1 MELKRLWNGIKIINK
16 IWTRATTY
24 LKKQNSINAINK
36 YMATKKKKI
45 LITGASGFIGR
56 NIFEK
61 LSQREDLDVWG
72 TYLTDES
79 FKDGP
84 KMLRADLTQ
93 KSEVYKIM
101 QGVDVLIQGAATT
114 SGAKDT
120 FNKPYYHVT
129 DNAIVNAL
137 LYHAAHECNVS
148 QAIFFSCTTI
158 YPNLDRPVVES
169 DVDLVGGIYDKYF
182 GVGWTKI
189 YIEKLCEFYSR
200 LGKTKFTV
208 IRHSNI
214 YGPYDKYDL
223 EKSHVFGATIT
234 KVMTAKDGDKIVVWG
249 AGNEERDLLYVSDIV
264 DFVKLA
270 IEKQKDKF
278 QLFNAGY
285 GSSISVKEL
294 VEKIVKHSGKNLKSE
309 HDLSKPSIKTKICL
323 DSTKAKEIFGW
334 APKTTLDEGIKKT
347 IEWYKEYYKV

>member
-1 MELKRLWNGIKIINK
+1 M
-16 IWTRATTY
+16 AHP
-24 LKKQNSINAINK
+24 SIS
-36 YMATKKKKI
+36 MAVPLNQYYNHMKKKKI

-61 LSQREDLDVWG
+61 LSKREDLEVWG

-79 FKDGP
+79 YKSDP
-84 KMLRADLTQ
+84 KMIRADLTQ
-93 KSEVYKIM
+93 KSEVYRVM

-137 LYHAAHECNVS
+137 LYQAAHECNVS

-234 KVMTAKDGDKIVVWG
+234 KVMTAQDNKVTVWG
-249 AGNEERDLLYVSDIV
+249 EGKEERDLLYISDLV
-264 DFVKLA
+264 DFV
-270 IEKQKDKF
+270 
-278 QLFNAGY
+278 
-285 GSSISVKEL
+285 EL
-294 VEKIVKHSGKNLKSE
+294 VLDKQDYAFDIFNLGLEQGISIRDLVKKIVEISGKNLNIVF
-309 HDLSKPSIKTKICL
+309 DTTKPSIATKLVVDC
-323 DSTKAKEIFGW
+323 SKAKKKFGW
-334 APKTTLDEGIKKT
+334 NQKVTLDEGIKKT
-347 IEWYKEYYKV
+347 LDWYKINIMNK

>member
-129 DNAIVNAL
+129 DNAIINAI
-137 LYHAAHECNVS
+137 LYQAAHECSVS

-158 YPNLDRPVVES
+158 YPNLDRPVIEG
-169 DVDLVGGIYDKYF
+169 DVDLVGGIYAKYF
-182 GVGWTKI
+182 G
-189 YIEKLCEFYSR
+189 E
-200 LGKTKFTV
+200 GK
-208 IRHSNI
+208 
-214 YGPYDKYDL
+214 
-223 EKSHVFGATIT
+223 
-234 KVMTAKDGDKIVVWG
+234 
-249 AGNEERDLLYVSDIV
+249 EERDLLYISDLV
-264 DFVKLA
+264 DFVEIVLD
-270 IEKQKDKF
+270 KQDYAF
-278 QLFNAGY
+278 DIFNLGLER
-285 GSSISVKEL
+285 GISVRDL
-294 VEKIVKHSGKNLKSE
+294 VKKIIEISGKNLNI
-309 HDLSKPSIKTKICL
+309 HFDTAKPSIATKLVVDC
-323 DSTKAKEIFGW
+323 SKAKKKFGW
-334 APKTTLDEGIKKT
+334 SQKITLDEGIKRT
-347 IEWYKEYYKV
+347 IDWYKTNITNK